1 MLWKKEYI
9 TKNRTFY
16 RVESLDHFRRTRT
29 FIDLT
34 LLYDDLLPEEL
45 MHKLLGNKSF
55 VYIFPSY
62 DYVDYNNPFEST
74 SEEDI
79 PDSIDGNL
87 ILPDYCKATIN
98 IIDTSKLT
106 NNNNKNKKS
115 DWKNIWLSYYCK
127 DKDDSKWDDEFSEWY
142 ENKISMPWSKSN
154 LSESLSD
161 YDESLIYDEDGE
173 LTEWGTLWLL
183 NNSSILKKMKLKPQ
197 LLLNIL
203 NYSEVEEELEN
214 SFWNDDEDNY

>member
-16 RVESLDHFRRTRT
+16 RVESLDHFKRRKA
-29 FIDLT
+29 FNI
-34 LLYDDLLPEEL
+34 LLNEGLMNEEL

-62 DYVDYNNPFEST
+62 NYLNDNCNPFVSI

-79 PDSIDGNL
+79 PDSIDGEL
-87 ILPDYCKATIN
+87 IEPEYIEATIN

-106 NNNNKNKKS
+106 NIHWRELFEFSPECNNKELYK
-115 DWKNIWLSYYCK
+115 
-127 DKDDSKWDDEFSEWY
+127 
-142 ENKISMPWSKSN
+142 
-154 LSESLSD
+154 
-161 YDESLIYDEDGE
+161 DGE

-203 NYSEVEEELEN
+203 NYSDVEEELEN
-214 SFWNDDEDNY
+214 SYLNDDEDNY

>member
-1 MLWKKEYI
+1 MSIDY
-9 TKNRTFY
+9 
-16 RVESLDHFRRTRT
+16 FRRTRT

-34 LLYDDLLPEEL
+34 LLYNDYLPEEL
-45 MHKLLGNKSF
+45 KRTLLENKSF

-74 SEEDI
+74 SEEDT
-79 PDSIDGNL
+79 PDSIDGEL
-87 ILPDYCKATIN
+87 ILPEYIKTTIN

-115 DWKNIWLSYYCK
+115 DWRDIWFCYYRE
-127 DKDDSKWDDEFSEWY
+127 DEDDSKWDDEFSEWY

-154 LSESLSD
+154 LCESLSD

-173 LTEWGTLWLL
+173 LTGLGILWL
-183 NNSSILKKMKLKPQ
+183 SSHSHILEKMKLKPQ
-197 LLLNIL
+197 LLLHII

-214 SFWNDDEDNY
+214 SYWNDDENNY